1 MSLPSDKSLQKLQF
15 YVTTGYGCG
24 YLPNKLAQSLIAAP
38 QHLVNAE
45 VYSSLIQQ
53 GFRRSGK
60 FSYRP
65 HCERCQ
71 ECVPVRVIID
81 DFVPNR
87 SQKRA
92 LKQHQNLEI
101 TIVPVAFYKEH
112 YDLYAAYQQNRHPD
126 ESNLETSAKKGDLV
140 ENDIEQYR
148 SFLCQTNVN
157 SILVEFREGKILKMV
172 SVIDIV
178 RDGISAVYTFY
189 DTSVT
194 ESCLDKTVKLASYG
208 DSIKRASYGT
218 YNVLWQINWVR
229 SLGLPYLYLG
239 YWIKDSQKM
248 AYKQNYKPL
257 EKLLNGVWSCN
268 VEQEKLTFNL
278 TPLI

>member
-15 YVTTGYGCG
+15 YVTTSYSCG
-24 YLPNKLAQSLIAAP
+24 YLPHKLAQSLIAAP
-38 QHLVNAE
+38 QNLVNAE

-65 HCERCQ
+65 HCEQCQ
-71 ECVPVRVIID
+71 ECVPVRIVID
-81 DFVPNR
+81 AFTPNR

-92 LKQHQNLEI
+92 FKQHQHLEVS
-101 TIVPVAFYKEH
+101 IVPVDFYEEH
-112 YDLYAAYQQNRHPD
+112 YALYAAYQQNRHPD
-126 ESNLETSAKKGDLV
+126 ESTLELSSQKNNLAEDGM
-140 ENDIEQYR
+140 EQYR
-148 SFLCQTNVN
+148 SFLCQSNVE
-157 SILVEFREGKILKMV
+157 SVLVEFRESNTLKMV

-189 DTSVT
+189 DTSNT
-194 ESCLDKTVKLASYG
+194 KSCFDNP
-208 DSIKRASYGT
+208 IKPASYGT
-218 YNVLWQINWVR
+218 YNVMWQTYWAK

-257 EKLLNGVWSCN
+257 EKLLHGEWC
-268 VEQEKLTFNL
+268 LTSD
-278 TPLI
+278 